1 MKKNLITIVLLLF
14 AVASCGYKPIFLNE
28 KNDLNIEKI
37 EIVKENR
44 LNKLIK
50 SNLENISNQDSENKI
65 SLLINS
71 QKTKSVISKD
81 AKGNVQLLAMS
92 LSVDVKIYKN
102 DKIKSEKKFFESFSY
117 SNDSNKFNLSKYEKN
132 IEKNLRNNIIK
143 NIRIYLVSY

>member
-102 DKIKSEKKFFESFSY
+102 DKVKSEKKFFESFSY

>member
-14 AVASCGYKPIFLNE
+14 AVTSCGYKPIFLNE
-28 KNDLNIEKI
+28 KSDLNIEKI

-50 SNLENISNQDSENKI
+50 SNLENISNKDSENKI

-71 QKTKSVISKD
+71 QKIKSVISKD
-81 AKGNVQLLAMS
+81 AKGNVQLLTMS
-92 LSVDVKIYKN
+92 LSVNVKVYKN
-102 DKIKSEKKFFESFSY
+102 DKVKSDKKFFESFSY
-117 SNDSNKFNLSKYEKN
+117 SNDSDKFNLSKYEKN

-143 NIRIYLVSY
+143 NIRIYLVSS

>member
-37 EIVKENR
+37 EIVKESR

-50 SNLENISNQDSENKI
+50 SNLENISNKDSENKI

-81 AKGNVQLLAMS
+81 AKGNVQLLTMS

-102 DKIKSEKKFFESFSY
+102 DKVKSEKKFFESFSY

-143 NIRIYLVSY
+143 NIRIYLVSS

>member
-50 SNLENISNQDSENKI
+50 NNLENISNQDSENKI

-81 AKGNVQLLAMS
+81 AKGNVQLLTMS

-102 DKIKSEKKFFESFSY
+102 DKVKSEKKFFESFSY

>member
-132 IEKNLRNNIIK
+132 IEKNLRDNIIK

>member
-1 MKKNLITIVLLLF
+1 MNVII
-14 AVASCGYKPIFLNE
+14 
-28 KNDLNIEKI
+28 
-37 EIVKENR
+37 
-44 LNKLIK
+44 
-50 SNLENISNQDSENKI
+50 
-65 SLLINS
+65 LINS

>member
-92 LSVDVKIYKN
+92 LSVDVKIYKK

>member
-1 MKKNLITIVLLLF
+1 MKKNLITIVLLLL

-50 SNLENISNQDSENKI
+50 SNLENISNKDSENKI

-81 AKGNVQLLAMS
+81 VKGNVQLLTMT
-92 LSVDVKIYKN
+92 LSIDVTIYKN
-102 DKIKSEKKFFESFSY
+102 DKVKSEKKFLESFSY

>member
-102 DKIKSEKKFFESFSY
+102 DKIKSEKKIF
-117 SNDSNKFNLSKYEKN
+117 
-132 IEKNLRNNIIK
+132 
-143 NIRIYLVSY
+143 

>member
-81 AKGNVQLLAMS
+81 AKGNVQLLTMS

-102 DKIKSEKKFFESFSY
+102 DKVKSEKKFFESFSY

>member
-28 KNDLNIEKI
+28 KNELNIEKI

-81 AKGNVQLLAMS
+81 AKGNVQLLTMS

-102 DKIKSEKKFFESFSY
+102 DKVKSEKKFFESFSY